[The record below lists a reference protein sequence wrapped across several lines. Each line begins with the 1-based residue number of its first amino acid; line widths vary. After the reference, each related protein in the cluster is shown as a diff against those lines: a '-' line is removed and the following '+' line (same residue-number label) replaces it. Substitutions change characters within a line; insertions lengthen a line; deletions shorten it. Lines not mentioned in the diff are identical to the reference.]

1 MVVDIV
7 VIMEEMVFVL
17 YSTINLSSKGLISMI
32 HFHNLA
38 IAPPPERNSNKVN
51 SFEEGVIA
59 PSSEWR
65 KVL

>member
-1 MVVDIV
+1 M

-17 YSTINLSSKGLISMI
+17 YSTINLSLKGLISMI
-32 HFHNLA
+32 HFHNLV

-59 PSSEWR
+59 LSSSER
-65 KVL
+65 RVL